1 LGLDVREFSKLL
13 TSEEV
18 RTGIETNC
26 LSAVDKGVF
35 GTPTFFVGSKMFWG
49 NDRIPLVRHA
59 LDRLAKGNERA

>member
-13 TSEEV
+13 SSEEV
-18 RTGIETNC
+18 RTEIETNC

-49 NDRIPLVRHA
+49 NDRIPLVRDA
-59 LDRLAKGNERA
+59 LDRLAKGNA